1 MMKALWVAKTG
12 LEAQDTRMSV
22 VSNNLAN
29 ANTTGFKQDRAVFE
43 DLLYQTVRQPGG
55 ATTQQS
61 DMPTGLMLG
70 TGVRVAATEK
80 NHAQGNLQQTGNALD
95 VAIDGRGYFEIQ
107 MADGSLTYSRDGS
120 FKLSAQGELV
130 TAQGFLLQP
139 PINVPDGAQSVTI
152 AADGTVSA
160 KMPDQAQPLQIGSI
174 TLTDF
179 VNPAGLQPRGG
190 NLYAETAASG
200 PPQQGTPGLDGLGS
214 LAQGA
219 LEASNV
225 NIVEELVSMIETQRA
240 YEMNSKAVSAADDM
254 LRFVNQQL

>member
-107 MADGSLTYSRDGS
+107 MADGSLAYSRDGS

-160 KMPDQAQPLQIGSI
+160 KMPGQAQPLQIGSI

-225 NIVEELVSMIETQRA
+225 NVVEELVSMIETQRA